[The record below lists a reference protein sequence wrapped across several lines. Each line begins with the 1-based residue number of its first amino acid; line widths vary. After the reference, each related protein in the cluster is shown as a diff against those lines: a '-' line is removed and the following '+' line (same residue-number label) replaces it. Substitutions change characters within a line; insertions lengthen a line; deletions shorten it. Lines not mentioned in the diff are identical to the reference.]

1 MHDAS
6 DRVQTTTFKS
16 KRAEV
21 VYTKAVCDTCG
32 SCAEYAISLRGY
44 EASRVIA
51 CRQPC
56 GERVRRATLQQQAA
70 RARYGSEGMQVAT
83 VALSEAPERPAS
95 APPAAA
101 DAQGSPEP
109 GQLSEAPSLPPE
121 PPLLTAHGCGF
132 GTGGRVDELEARWSA
147 MLCARELPLEPASR
161 DPSFEP
167 DVLVTAE
174 EDAALP
180 L

>member
-1 MHDAS
+1 M
-6 DRVQTTTFKS
+6 
-16 KRAEV
+16 
-21 VYTKAVCDTCG
+21 AVG
-32 SCAEYAISLRGY
+32 
-44 EASRVIA
+44 
-51 CRQPC
+51 
-56 GERVRRATLQQQAA
+56 A
-70 RARYGSEGMQVAT
+70 RARYGSAGMRVAT

-95 APPAAA
+95 APTAAA

-109 GQLSEAPSLPPE
+109 HQVSEAPPPPPE